1 MLSLPLRLW
10 YTRAMKEEIISL
22 TKVNKFYGHGGGRQ
36 QVLHDLT
43 LTINHGD
50 FISIVGTSGSGKT
63 TLLNIVGGLDRRYD
77 GTCVVDGKQVE
88 KLDDKRLARLR
99 NETLGFV
106 FQSFNL
112 MEHLTCWENVALS
125 AFFQG
130 SNIPQSQ
137 IYSRAVEVLERFG
150 LHDKIHSQP
159 ANLSGGQKQRVAIA
173 RTLLNN
179 SRILIFDD
187 SLSAVDVGTDAVIRE
202 QLRQRCAGTTTFIV
216 SHRVSTL
223 RDADRILVLDGG
235 RLAQEGTHEELLRR
249 DGIYKR
255 VSEMQELGDKS

>member
-1 MLSLPLRLW
+1 MN
-10 YTRAMKEEIISL
+10 EEIISL
-22 TKVNKFYGHGGGRQ
+22 TKVNKYYGHGGGRQ

-43 LTINHGD
+43 LTINQGD

-88 KLDDKRLARLR
+88 KLDDKRLARMR

-130 SNIPQSQ
+130 SNIPQTQ
-137 IYSRAVEVLERFG
+137 IYNRAVEVLDRFG

-173 RTLLNN
+173 RALYNKPKILLCDEPTGNLDSKTGDDVIELFKSLNREDGITLL
-179 SRILIFDD
+179 
-187 SLSAVDVGTDAVIRE
+187 VI
-202 QLRQRCAGTTTFIV
+202 
-216 SHRVSTL
+216 
-223 RDADRILVLDGG
+223 
-235 RLAQEGTHEELLRR
+235 THEE
-249 DGIYKR
+249 R
-255 VSEMQELGDKS
+255 VSKATDRSILLEDGRIVSENTEAPPVK

>member
-1 MLSLPLRLW
+1 M
-10 YTRAMKEEIISL
+10 AEEIISL
-22 TKVNKFYGHGGGRQ
+22 TKVNKYYGHGGGRQ
-36 QVLHDLT
+36 QVLHDVT

-77 GTCVVDGKQVE
+77 GSCTVDGKVVE

-125 AFFQG
+125 SFFQG
-130 SNIPQSQ
+130 SNIPAGQV
-137 IYSRAVEVLERFG
+137 YKRAVEVLDRFG
-150 LHDKIHSQP
+150 LHEKIHSHP

-173 RTLLNN
+173 RALYNKPKILLCDEPTGNLDSKTGDDVIELFKELNRADGITLL
-179 SRILIFDD
+179 
-187 SLSAVDVGTDAVIRE
+187 VI
-202 QLRQRCAGTTTFIV
+202 
-216 SHRVSTL
+216 
-223 RDADRILVLDGG
+223 
-235 RLAQEGTHEELLRR
+235 THEE
-249 DGIYKR
+249 R
-255 VSEMQELGDKS
+255 VSKATDRCIHLEDGRVVSQNTSDAPVK

>member
-1 MLSLPLRLW
+1 M
-10 YTRAMKEEIISL
+10 AEEIISL
-22 TKVNKFYGHGGGRQ
+22 TKVKKYYGHGGGRQ
-36 QVLHDLT
+36 QVLHDVT

-63 TLLNIVGGLDRRYD
+63 TLLNIVGGLDRRYE
-77 GTCVVDGKQVE
+77 GSCSVDGKLVE

-130 SNIPQSQ
+130 SNIPPGQV
-137 IYSRAVEVLERFG
+137 YKRAVEVLERFG
-150 LHDKIHSQP
+150 LHDKIHSHP

-173 RTLLNN
+173 RALYNKPKILLCDEPTGNLDSKTGDDVIELFKELNRVDGITLL
-179 SRILIFDD
+179 
-187 SLSAVDVGTDAVIRE
+187 VI
-202 QLRQRCAGTTTFIV
+202 
-216 SHRVSTL
+216 
-223 RDADRILVLDGG
+223 
-235 RLAQEGTHEELLRR
+235 THEE
-249 DGIYKR
+249 R
-255 VSEMQELGDKS
+255 VSKATDRCIHLEDGRVVSQNSSEAPVK

>member
-1 MLSLPLRLW
+1 
-10 YTRAMKEEIISL
+10 MKEAIITLS
-22 TKVNKFYGHGGGRQ
+22 KVNKFYGHGGGRQ
-36 QVLHDLT
+36 QVLHDVT

-77 GTCVVDGKQVE
+77 GTCSVDGKQVE

-130 SNIPQSQ
+130 SNIPPAKV
-137 IYSRAVEVLERFG
+137 YDRAVEVLERFG
-150 LHDKIHSQP
+150 LHEKIHSHP
-159 ANLSGGQKQRVAIA
+159 VNLSGGQKQRVAIA
-173 RTLLNN
+173 RALFNKPKILLCDEPTGNLDSKTGDDVIELFKELNRQDGITLL
-179 SRILIFDD
+179 
-187 SLSAVDVGTDAVIRE
+187 VI
-202 QLRQRCAGTTTFIV
+202 
-216 SHRVSTL
+216 
-223 RDADRILVLDGG
+223 
-235 RLAQEGTHEELLRR
+235 THEE
-249 DGIYKR
+249 R
-255 VSEMQELGDKS
+255 VSKATDRSILLEDGRIVSENEPAPPVK

>member
-1 MLSLPLRLW
+1 MLSLRPRMW
-10 YTRAMKEEIISL
+10 YTRAMNEEIISL
-22 TKVNKFYGHGGGRQ
+22 TKVNKYYGHGGGRQ

-43 LTINHGD
+43 LTINQGD

-88 KLDDKRLARLR
+88 KLDDKRLARMR

-130 SNIPQSQ
+130 SNIPQTQ
-137 IYSRAVEVLERFG
+137 IYNRAVEVLDRFG

-173 RTLLNN
+173 RALYNKPKILLCDEPTGNLDSKTGDDVIELFKSLNREDGITLL
-179 SRILIFDD
+179 
-187 SLSAVDVGTDAVIRE
+187 VI
-202 QLRQRCAGTTTFIV
+202 
-216 SHRVSTL
+216 
-223 RDADRILVLDGG
+223 
-235 RLAQEGTHEELLRR
+235 THEE
-249 DGIYKR
+249 R
-255 VSEMQELGDKS
+255 VSKATDRSILLEDGRIVSENTEAPPVK

>member
-1 MLSLPLRLW
+1 MLSLRLRMW
-10 YTRAMKEEIISL
+10 YTRAMNEAIISL
-22 TKVNKFYGHGGGRQ
+22 TKVNKYYGHGGGRQ

-77 GTCVVDGKQVE
+77 GTCVVDGQQVE

-173 RTLLNN
+173 RALYNKPKILLCDEPTGNLDSKTGDDVIELFKSLNREDGITLL
-179 SRILIFDD
+179 
-187 SLSAVDVGTDAVIRE
+187 VI
-202 QLRQRCAGTTTFIV
+202 
-216 SHRVSTL
+216 
-223 RDADRILVLDGG
+223 
-235 RLAQEGTHEELLRR
+235 THEE
-249 DGIYKR
+249 R
-255 VSEMQELGDKS
+255 VSKATDRSILLEDGRIVSENTEAPPVK

>member
-1 MLSLPLRLW
+1 M
-10 YTRAMKEEIISL
+10 AEAIISL
-22 TKVNKFYGHGGGRQ
+22 TKVNKYYGHGGGRQ
-36 QVLHDLT
+36 QVLHDVT

-77 GTCVVDGKQVE
+77 GSCTVDGKLVE

-130 SNIPQSQ
+130 SNIPAGQVYQ
-137 IYSRAVEVLERFG
+137 RAVEVLERFG
-150 LHDKIHSQP
+150 LNDKIHSHP

-173 RTLLNN
+173 RALYNKPKILLCDEPTGNLDSKTGDDVIELFKALNREDGITLL
-179 SRILIFDD
+179 
-187 SLSAVDVGTDAVIRE
+187 VI
-202 QLRQRCAGTTTFIV
+202 
-216 SHRVSTL
+216 
-223 RDADRILVLDGG
+223 
-235 RLAQEGTHEELLRR
+235 THEE
-249 DGIYKR
+249 R
-255 VSEMQELGDKS
+255 VSRATDRSIQLEDGRIVSENTSAAPVK

>member
-1 MLSLPLRLW
+1 
-10 YTRAMKEEIISL
+10 MKEEIISL

-173 RTLLNN
+173 RALYNKPKILLCDEPTGNLDSKTGDDVIELFKSLNREDGITLL
-179 SRILIFDD
+179 
-187 SLSAVDVGTDAVIRE
+187 VI
-202 QLRQRCAGTTTFIV
+202 
-216 SHRVSTL
+216 
-223 RDADRILVLDGG
+223 
-235 RLAQEGTHEELLRR
+235 THEE
-249 DGIYKR
+249 R
-255 VSEMQELGDKS
+255 VSKATDRSIHLEDGRIVSENAEAPPVK

>member
-1 MLSLPLRLW
+1 MLSLGLHMW
-10 YTRAMKEEIISL
+10 YMRHMKEAIITL
-22 TKVNKFYGHGGGRQ
+22 TKVNKYYGHGGGRQ
-36 QVLHDLT
+36 QVLHDLS

-77 GTCVVDGKQVE
+77 GTCTVDGKQVE

-130 SNIPQSQ
+130 SNIPPAQV
-137 IYSRAVEVLERFG
+137 YSRAVEVLERFG
-150 LHDKIHSQP
+150 LHEKIHSHP
-159 ANLSGGQKQRVAIA
+159 VNLSGGQKQRVAIA
-173 RTLLNN
+173 RALYNKPKILLCDEPTGNLDSKTGDDVIELFKELNRQDGITLL
-179 SRILIFDD
+179 
-187 SLSAVDVGTDAVIRE
+187 VI
-202 QLRQRCAGTTTFIV
+202 
-216 SHRVSTL
+216 
-223 RDADRILVLDGG
+223 
-235 RLAQEGTHEELLRR
+235 THEE
-249 DGIYKR
+249 R
-255 VSEMQELGDKS
+255 VSKATDRSIHLEDGRIVSENEQAPPVK

>member
-1 MLSLPLRLW
+1 M
-10 YTRAMKEEIISL
+10 AEAIISL
-22 TKVNKFYGHGGGRQ
+22 TKVNKYYGHGGGRQ
-36 QVLHDLT
+36 QVLHDVT

-77 GTCVVDGKQVE
+77 GSCTVDGKLVE

-130 SNIPQSQ
+130 SNIPSGQV
-137 IYSRAVEVLERFG
+137 YKRAVEVLERFG
-150 LHDKIHSQP
+150 LHDKIHSHP

-173 RTLLNN
+173 RALYNKPKILLCDEPTGNLDSKTGDDVIELFKSLNREDGITLL
-179 SRILIFDD
+179 
-187 SLSAVDVGTDAVIRE
+187 VI
-202 QLRQRCAGTTTFIV
+202 
-216 SHRVSTL
+216 
-223 RDADRILVLDGG
+223 
-235 RLAQEGTHEELLRR
+235 THEE
-249 DGIYKR
+249 R
-255 VSEMQELGDKS
+255 VSRATDRSIQLEDGRIVSENTSAAPVK